1 MTDDFKCSYCKNPIK
16 ESDEFCPSCKFP
28 LKGTEKEKSIFIGQQ
43 ILKKDTIKKAIG
55 ARKFAK
61 YIMIFIGL
69 WYVLYPMI
77 NLFSNNYTIGDLI
90 QLFIG
95 LIFIVLGLISNKT
108 PQFSLLI
115 AIGLLLLNVIFIT
128 IVVYKIK
135 SPIFSEATDFIR
147 YIFKEIIKIG
157 LLIYALYKTRQEI
170 QIKKEHQNL
179 NSIN

>member
-1 MTDDFKCSYCKNPIK
+1 MTDDNKCAYCKNSVK
-16 ESDEFCPSCKFP
+16 ESDEFCPNCKFP
-28 LKGTEKEKSIFIGQQ
+28 LRGTEKEKSIFIGQQ
-43 ILKKDTIKKAIG
+43 ILKKDTIKKAIR

-95 LIFIVLGLISNKT
+95 LIFIVFGIISNKI

-128 IVVYKIK
+128 IVVYNLN
-135 SPIFSEATDFIR
+135 SPLFREASDFIE
-147 YIFKEIIKIG
+147 YAFKELIKIG

-179 NSIN
+179 HSIN